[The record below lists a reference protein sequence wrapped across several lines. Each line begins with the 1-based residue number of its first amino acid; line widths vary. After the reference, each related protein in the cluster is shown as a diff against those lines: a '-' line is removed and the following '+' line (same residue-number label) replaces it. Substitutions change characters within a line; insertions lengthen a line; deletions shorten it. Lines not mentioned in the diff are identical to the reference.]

1 MLNRVT
7 INGNIIDIGTSDND
21 GSFIVNVPDKVRF
34 RIGTDG
40 KITFN
45 ELTIEDTNGGHGI
58 TSTKPI
64 CIDSP
69 ETNIM
74 DNGVDRLFSLEVELA
89 NIFREISV
97 VLDTII
103 ADTGS
108 TATTGTLNGLIDE
121 IGYNDGRHI

>member
-1 MLNRVT
+1 MLNRVVT
-7 INGNIIDIGTSDND
+7 NGNIIDIGTSDND
-21 GSFIVNVPDKVRF
+21 GSYIINVPGKVRV

-40 KITFN
+40 KVTVN
-45 ELTIEDTNGGHGI
+45 ELTIEDTNGGHDI

-64 CIDSP
+64 RIDSP

-97 VLDTII
+97 VLDAII

-108 TATTGTLNGLIDE
+108 TATTGVLNGLIDE
-121 IGYNDGRHI
+121 IGHNDGRHI